1 MLYPYVMVYRYT
13 PKLYPY
19 VIPLCYGI
27 PVYPYV
33 IPLSYGIPLC
43 YTPML
48 YPYVIPLCYGIPSLC
63 LTLRVQDP
71 STANLGLQLAALQTS
86 SKDVERGLRHQLS
99 EVRG

>member
-1 MLYPYVMVYRYT
+1 M
-13 PKLYPY
+13 
-19 VIPLCYGI
+19 
-27 PVYPYV
+27 
-33 IPLSYGIPLC
+33 LC

-48 YPYVIPLCYGIPSLC
+48 YSYDIPLSYTPMLYPYAIPLYYGICYTPKLSPYVIPLCYGIPSLC